1 MYSSHTKTTASLL
14 ILQISAYA
22 VTSPRNGYSSRSFFL
37 PEHGNINA
45 EQTSSM
51 SSSSSLARQESQQ
64 KNKRVQCQLCN
75 RNPPNT
81 QNSQRN
87 KLQTK
92 ELPQTNRY
100 PRTRPERVASRHPL
114 STQRKQT
121 ISLPLNRRILNDT
134 KIRRKNG
141 KRRLSRQPTEIT
153 SIPPMPEGS

>member
-64 KNKRVQCQLCN
+64 KNKMMQCQLAKNVYSSYAIEICLILKTARKTN
-75 RNPPNT
+75 CK
-81 QNSQRN
+81 QRN
-87 KLQTK
+87 F
-92 ELPQTNRY
+92 
-100 PRTRPERVASRHPL
+100 H
-114 STQRKQT
+114 KQT
-121 ISLPLNRRILNDT
+121 ATLEHAKNRQSLDIPCQPKENRLLRF
-134 KIRRKNG
+134 
-141 KRRLSRQPTEIT
+141 S
-153 SIPPMPEGS
+153 